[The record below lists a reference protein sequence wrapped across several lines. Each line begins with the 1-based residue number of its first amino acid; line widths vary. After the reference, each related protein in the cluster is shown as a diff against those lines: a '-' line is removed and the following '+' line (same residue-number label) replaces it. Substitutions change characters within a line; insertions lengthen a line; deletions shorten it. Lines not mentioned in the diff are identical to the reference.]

1 MANSDP
7 IGGSPMPDRGQQS
20 LSIIAQVVTAV
31 CVVITLV
38 ICLATFLLGLATK
51 EDISLIREDIK
62 RFDGRI
68 DQLQQNHI
76 THLSAH
82 HVTTPKP

>member
-1 MANSDP
+1 MANP
-7 IGGSPMPDRGQQS
+7 QS
-20 LSIIAQVVTAV
+20 LSTIAQIVTAV
-31 CVVITLV
+31 CVVITLL

-51 EDISLIREDIK
+51 EDISLIRADIK
-62 RFDGRI
+62 RLDSRI

-82 HVTTPKP
+82 HITTPKP

>member
-1 MANSDP
+1 MANS
-7 IGGSPMPDRGQQS
+7 QS
-20 LSIIAQVVTAV
+20 LLTIAQIVTAM
-31 CVVITLV
+31 CVVITLL
-38 ICLATFLLGLATK
+38 ICLATFLLGLTIQ

-62 RFDGRI
+62 RLDGRI

-82 HVTTPKP
+82 HITTPKP

>member
-1 MANSDP
+1 MANP
-7 IGGSPMPDRGQQS
+7 QS
-20 LSIIAQVVTAV
+20 LSTVAQIVTAV
-31 CVVITLV
+31 CVVITLF

-62 RFDGRI
+62 RLDGRI

-76 THLSAH
+76 TYLSAH
-82 HVTTPKP
+82 HITTPKP